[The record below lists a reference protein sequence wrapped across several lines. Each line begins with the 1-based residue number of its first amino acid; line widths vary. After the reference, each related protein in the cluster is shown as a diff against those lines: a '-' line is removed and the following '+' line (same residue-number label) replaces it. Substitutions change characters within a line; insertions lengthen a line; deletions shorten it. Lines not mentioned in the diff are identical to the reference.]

1 MHWEFIVALVL
12 AIPII
17 AFPALLWYLDI
28 GRSYG
33 AIWEARKRRAARR
46 EERFAAEAG
55 HREAVRRGA
64 K

>member
-28 GRSYG
+28 RRSYG
-33 AIWEARKRRAARR
+33 AIWEARKRWAGRR
-46 EERFAAEAG
+46 EERSAAVAR
-55 HREAVRRGA
+55 HREAVGRGS